1 MALLLGTVLLS
12 TSACS
17 SPEKPEPAPVPP
29 ITRADID
36 GFWFGLYSD
45 FPSASP
51 ESVVD
56 EELLTRLVDAMN
68 KSKVV
73 DPWPVPSTPAHGLSV
88 RLWLRDGTEVAV
100 WVFVN
105 DPTNDARIV
114 RSNESARTS
123 VQYPVYAPE
132 LLALTKELAR
142 QRLTPMEKTLVAPP
156 DGRWLEE

>member
-1 MALLLGTVLLS
+1 MALLLGAVLYS
-12 TSACS
+12 ASACS
-17 SPEKPEPAPVPP
+17 SPEKPEPTPVPP

-56 EELLTRLVDAMN
+56 EELLARLVDAMDE
-68 KSKVV
+68 SEAI
-73 DPWPVPSTPAHGLSV
+73 DQWPVPSTVGQGLSI
-88 RLWLRDGTEVAV
+88 RLWLKDGNEVAV
-100 WVFVN
+100 WVFMN

-132 LLALTKELAR
+132 LVALTKELAR